1 MEDKTMTLMHMTQG
15 RVLNMLHSTMLI
27 IIYLCEKQLPEAT
40 KLLYEL
46 SPDNKY
52 TRVAME
58 TMTYFVNAQIIH
70 KGLSFKWVKS
80 VLRRMID
87 DFKLYFF
94 FLNPKQ

>member
-1 MEDKTMTLMHMTQG
+1 
-15 RVLNMLHSTMLI
+15 
-27 IIYLCEKQLPEAT
+27 
-40 KLLYEL
+40 
-46 SPDNKY
+46 
-52 TRVAME
+52 ME

-70 KGLSFKWVKS
+70 KGLPFKWVKS